1 MNLTP
6 PELDKIVDVVL
17 AYRPPAKKKKL
28 AAKAKKKGKSLT
40 KETSK
45 NPKNTTS

>member
-1 MNLTP
+1 MNQTP

-28 AAKAKKKGKSLT
+28 AAKANKSAKT
-40 KETSK
+40 KEKSP
-45 NPKNTTS
+45 PKNHEN

>member
-1 MNLTP
+1 MNRTP

-28 AAKAKKKGKSLT
+28 AAKKKIIDKNKGCSDIFMGK
-40 KETSK
+40 
-45 NPKNTTS
+45 